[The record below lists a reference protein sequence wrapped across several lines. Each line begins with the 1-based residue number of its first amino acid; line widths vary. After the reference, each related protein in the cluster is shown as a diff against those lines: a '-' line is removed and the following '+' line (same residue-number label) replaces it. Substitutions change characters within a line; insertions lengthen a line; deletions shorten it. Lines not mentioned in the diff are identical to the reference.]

1 MLNLLKGNVKKPIFS
16 QTVAREYRNALQ
28 WRETVVIN
36 EFMLFRKSFDI
47 FIVKNVS
54 GILENLMLN

>member
-1 MLNLLKGNVKKPIFS
+1 MLNLFKGNIKQPIFS

-28 WRETVVIN
+28 WGETMVIN

-54 GILENLMLN
+54 GILKNLMLN